1 MNEEDKIEESVQ
13 IDGRTKMYKETVA
26 RLEQARKLREERR
39 KAMRENKYEGLYDD
53 GSGKGAFVPEPIT
66 IRRGDNMESKNTVTN
81 SLKMVEMYKKLREEK
96 KKTLMGAKKESVE
109 TKTEETVESKKLT
122 RGQIMDAIGMSNNGK
137 FEVSEEELSPKQ
149 KAYRAFFEKALKK
162 FGKKS
167 PADMDDGEKKKFFD
181 YVKANWKG

>member
-13 IDGRTKMYKETVA
+13 IDGRTKMYKQTVT

-66 IRRGDNMESKNTVTN
+66 IRRGDNMESKNQISN
-81 SLKMVEMYKKLREEK
+81 ALKMVEMYKKLREEK
-96 KKTLMGAKKESVE
+96 KKTLMGAKKESVQSE
-109 TKTEETVESKKLT
+109 PINDDKKLT
-122 RGQIMDAIGMSNNGK
+122 RGQMMDAIGMSNTGK

-167 PADMDDGEKKKFFD
+167 PAAMDDGEKKKFFD

>member
-1 MNEEDKIEESVQ
+1 MNNEDKIQEAVQ
-13 IDGRTKMYKETVA
+13 IDGRTKMYRETVN

-39 KAMRENKYEGLYDD
+39 KSMRENKYEGLYDD

-66 IRRGDNMESKNTVTN
+66 IRRGDNMESKNTVAN
-81 SLKMVEMYKKLREEK
+81 ALKMVEMYKKLREEK
-96 KKTLMGAKKESVE
+96 KKTLMGAKKESVQSDPVNDDKKM
-109 TKTEETVESKKLT
+109 TK
-122 RGQIMDAIGMSNNGK
+122 GQIMDAIGMSNTGK

-149 KAYRAFFEKALKK
+149 KAYRSFFEKALKK

>member
-1 MNEEDKIEESVQ
+1 MNNENKIEESVQ
-13 IDGRTKMYKETVA
+13 IDGRTKMYKETVT

-39 KAMRENKYEGLYDD
+39 KSMRENKYEGLYDD
-53 GSGKGAFVPEPIT
+53 GSGKGAYVPEPVT
-66 IRRGDNMESKNTVTN
+66 IKRGDNMETQNTIAN
-81 SLKMVEMYKKLREEK
+81 AMKMVEMYRKLREEK
-96 KKTLMGAKKESVE
+96 KKTLMGAKKESVQSE
-109 TKTEETVESKKLT
+109 PVNDDKKMT
-122 RGQIMDAIGMSNNGK
+122 RGQMMDAIGMNNAGK

>member
-1 MNEEDKIEESVQ
+1 MENLNKLQETVQ

-26 RLEQARKLREERR
+26 RLEQARKLREERK
-39 KAMRENKYEGLYDD
+39 KAMQENKYNGLYDD
-53 GSGKGAFVPEPIT
+53 GSGKGAFIPEPI
-66 IRRGDNMESKNTVTN
+66 IKRGAAMESKDIVANAM
-81 SLKMVEMYKKLREEK
+81 KMVEMYKKLREEK
-96 KKTLMGAKKESVE
+96 KKTLMGAKKESVQSE
-109 TKTEETVESKKLT
+109 PINDDKKLT
-122 RGQIMDAIGMSNNGK
+122 RGQMMDAIGMNNTGK

-167 PADMDDGEKKKFFD
+167 PAAMDDGEKKKFFD

>member
-1 MNEEDKIEESVQ
+1 MNNEDKIQEAVQ
-13 IDGRTKMYKETVA
+13 IDGRTRMYRETVN

-39 KAMRENKYEGLYDD
+39 KSMRENKYEGLYDD

-66 IRRGDNMESKNTVTN
+66 IRRGDNMESKNTVAN
-81 SLKMVEMYKKLREEK
+81 ALKMVEMYKKLREEK
-96 KKTLMGAKKESVE
+96 KKTLMGAKKESVQSE
-109 TKTEETVESKKLT
+109 PVNDDKKMTK
-122 RGQIMDAIGMSNNGK
+122 GQMMDAIGMSNTGK

-149 KAYRAFFEKALKK
+149 KAYRSFFEKALKK